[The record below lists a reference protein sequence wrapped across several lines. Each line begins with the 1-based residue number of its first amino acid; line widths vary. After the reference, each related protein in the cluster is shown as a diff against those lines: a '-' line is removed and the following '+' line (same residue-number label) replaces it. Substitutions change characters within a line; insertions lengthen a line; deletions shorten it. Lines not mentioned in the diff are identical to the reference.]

1 MGRSRVGVIRSRDV
15 RLLQVGPCLRGQRI
29 AANPDED
36 HTLTGFRHPI
46 VTRMKHLR
54 RQYDVAII
62 RRLRKILLDDVMRIP
77 QADQALH
84 VLRDEDLGLR
94 DIDHLLHPVVELAT
108 ALLGRNLLVAFLPI
122 MRFV

>member
-1 MGRSRVGVIRSRDV
+1 
-15 RLLQVGPCLRGQRI
+15 
-29 AANPDED
+29 
-36 HTLTGFRHPI
+36 
-46 VTRMKHLR
+46 
-54 RQYDVAII
+54 
-62 RRLRKILLDDVMRIP
+62 MRIP

-94 DIDHLLHPVVELAT
+94 DVDHLLHPVVELAT